1 MSPRVVYND
10 VAIKKKGE
18 QLMTYT
24 WKVDAT
30 IINAPSSTKNA
41 EKARDPEMHQTKKGN
56 EWKFPKGMSE
66 RVAVAS
72 LVYGA
77 MMGKKDEMDAYC
89 DHYRVT
95 IEVERLE
102 GAG

>member
-1 MSPRVVYND
+1 MEKKSQKQSVLVSIRRSKDALYVSND
-10 VAIKKKGE
+10 
-18 QLMTYT
+18 
-24 WKVDAT
+24 
-30 IINAPSSTKNA
+30 
-41 EKARDPEMHQTKKGN
+41 KGN

-77 MMGKKDEMDAYC
+77 MMGRKDELDCFC

-95 IEVERLE
+95 IEVEMLDSE
-102 GAG
+102 G

>member
-1 MSPRVVYND
+1 MENKTNKKSVLVSITRKKDALYVSND
-10 VAIKKKGE
+10 
-18 QLMTYT
+18 
-24 WKVDAT
+24 
-30 IINAPSSTKNA
+30 
-41 EKARDPEMHQTKKGN
+41 KGN

-95 IEVERLE
+95 IEVERLSE
-102 GAG
+102 

>member
-1 MSPRVVYND
+1 MGESPSETKCDMNKESQKQSVLVSIRRSKDALYVSND
-10 VAIKKKGE
+10 
-18 QLMTYT
+18 
-24 WKVDAT
+24 
-30 IINAPSSTKNA
+30 
-41 EKARDPEMHQTKKGN
+41 KGN

-77 MMGKKDEMDAYC
+77 MMGRKDEMDCFC

-95 IEVERLE
+95 IEVERLDE
-102 GAG
+102 

>member
-1 MSPRVVYND
+1 MGESP
-10 VAIKKKGE
+10 
-18 QLMTYT
+18 
-24 WKVDAT
+24 
-30 IINAPSSTKNA
+30 S
-41 EKARDPEMHQTKKGN
+41 QTKCVMENKSQKQSVLVSIRRSKDALYVSNDKGN

-77 MMGKKDEMDAYC
+77 MMGRKDEMDCFC

-95 IEVERLE
+95 IEVERLDV
-102 GAG
+102 

>member
-1 MSPRVVYND
+1 MENKTN
-10 VAIKKKGE
+10 KKSVLVSIRRSK
-18 QLMTYT
+18 
-24 WKVDAT
+24 DALYVSNG
-30 IINAPSSTKNA
+30 I
-41 EKARDPEMHQTKKGN
+41 GN

-77 MMGKKDEMDAYC
+77 MMGRKDEMDAFC

-95 IEVERLE
+95 MEVERLE
-102 GAG
+102 DGQ

>member
-1 MSPRVVYND
+1 MENKTNKKSVLVSITRKKDALYVSND
-10 VAIKKKGE
+10 
-18 QLMTYT
+18 
-24 WKVDAT
+24 
-30 IINAPSSTKNA
+30 
-41 EKARDPEMHQTKKGN
+41 KGN

>member
-1 MSPRVVYND
+1 MQ
-10 VAIKKKGE
+10 KKSVLVSIRRSE
-18 QLMTYT
+18 
-24 WKVDAT
+24 DALYVSNG
-30 IINAPSSTKNA
+30 I
-41 EKARDPEMHQTKKGN
+41 GN
-56 EWKFPKGMSE
+56 EWKFPKRMSE

-77 MMGKKDEMDAYC
+77 MMGWKDEMDAFC

-102 GAG
+102 DGE

>member
-1 MSPRVVYND
+1 ME
-10 VAIKKKGE
+10 KKSQK
-18 QLMTYT
+18 QSVL
-24 WKVDAT
+24 VS
-30 IINAPSSTKNA
+30 IRRSKNA
-41 EKARDPEMHQTKKGN
+41 LYVSNDKGN

-77 MMGKKDEMDAYC
+77 MMGRKDELDCFC

-95 IEVERLE
+95 IEVEMLDSE
-102 GAG
+102 G

>member
-1 MSPRVVYND
+1 MGESP
-10 VAIKKKGE
+10 
-18 QLMTYT
+18 
-24 WKVDAT
+24 
-30 IINAPSSTKNA
+30 S
-41 EKARDPEMHQTKKGN
+41 QTKCVMDKKSQKQSVLVSIRRSKDALFVSNDKGN

-77 MMGKKDEMDAYC
+77 MMGRKDELDCFC

-95 IEVERLE
+95 IEVERLDE
-102 GAG
+102 